1 MDVQSPYEIL
11 DLPVNAPLDVVKRQY
26 KLMIRKYPPEQNPD
40 EFSQI
45 RKAYDEINTGLFSA
59 KGKFPLYKKALN
71 SQKDTPSVSSL
82 DMILQVFETPFNTH
96 FELEKL
102 LEDIVI

>member
-26 KLMIRKYPPEQNPD
+26 KLMIRKYPPEQDPD
-40 EFSQI
+40 AFNNI
-45 RKAYDEINTGLFSA
+45 RRAYDQINSELFA
-59 KGKFPLYKKALN
+59 PKQAFPRYKKAMEN
-71 SQKDTPSVSSL
+71 QIETPSVNNL
-82 DMILQVFETPFNTH
+82 NIIQQVFETPFNTH

-102 LEDIVI
+102 LEDIEI